1 MEEPGAARWH
11 KSSGGRIVFAMT
23 AFVHIWFAD
32 VLVTGMVGLAVCF
45 ILFLLSLVF
54 RERRK
59 QRRLLEQRGRQRRG
73 HWGYE

>member
-11 KSSGGRIVFAMT
+11 KTSGGGIVSAMT
-23 AFVHIWFAD
+23 AFVYVWFAD

>member
-11 KSSGGRIVFAMT
+11 KTSGGGIVFAMT
-23 AFVHIWFAD
+23 AFVYVWFAD